1 MSNSVNEIL
10 IIGLGLI
17 GASIAKAS
25 KEKGIIVHG
34 YDIKKSVI
42 KTAIE
47 DNVIDQSI
55 DSIEGLNNKS
65 LIDKIDLV
73 IISVSPKATQEIINQ
88 IPNLLNTKITIT
100 DTSSVKGHL
109 KISSISNF
117 ILSHPIA
124 GSDKS
129 GIASLDQN
137 LFENKKTIIC
147 NPNNVEDIHL
157 KKLTDFWKYAM
168 QMRVSEMSVKEHDL
182 LFAMTSHLPHLI
194 SYALI
199 DSIRLSSKDIKDN
212 AGGGLKEF
220 IRLSGSNA
228 EMWRDIFELNDK
240 NIIKSLAGFQLSIN
254 NLLELIAK
262 TKEIPDVFSHSDLL
276 EKELDEIKKYKEDNL

>member
-129 GIASLDQN
+129 GIASLDQT

-147 NPNNVEDIHL
+147 NPNNVKDVHL
-157 KKLTDFWKYAM
+157 KKLTDF
-168 QMRVSEMSVKEHDL
+168 
-182 LFAMTSHLPHLI
+182 
-194 SYALI
+194 
-199 DSIRLSSKDIKDN
+199 
-212 AGGGLKEF
+212 
-220 IRLSGSNA
+220 
-228 EMWRDIFELNDK
+228 
-240 NIIKSLAGFQLSIN
+240 
-254 NLLELIAK
+254 
-262 TKEIPDVFSHSDLL
+262 
-276 EKELDEIKKYKEDNL
+276 

>member
-88 IPNLLNTKITIT
+88 IPNLLNTEITIT

-147 NPNNVEDIHL
+147 NPNNVEDVHL

-212 AGGGLKEF
+212 AGGAVSYTHLT
-220 IRLSGSNA
+220 LP
-228 EMWRDIFELNDK
+228 
-240 NIIKSLAGFQLSIN
+240 
-254 NLLELIAK
+254 
-262 TKEIPDVFSHSDLL
+262 TKA
-276 EKELDEIKKYKEDNL
+276 